1 MDDWSLVFDRKK
13 RNIWDLSRFIYLYSL
28 LLFFILNFRT
38 TILHRKICS
47 RHFYVLSC
55 VKYNTELQ
63 DNNKTSRATI
73 VFWKRLQ
80 FVWPPTTA
88 LFRNQV
94 RTLGMKLNEDSHMR
108 LDQCSNAMILI
119 CHWIYLYRNV
129 TLRPSRNYE
138 LSMFFLFVCI
148 YKYYMCVQFLGG
160 DRSSNCVIAVHITCD
175 HTCPLSY
182 FYQSVPREYQITIDI
197 VNDQRLHNFQPV
209 WY

>member
-88 LFRNQV
+88 LFRNQA

-108 LDQCSNAMILI
+108 LDQCSNAIYDFDMPLDISISECDVETKPQLWTFDVLFI
-119 CHWIYLYRNV
+119 CVYI
-129 TLRPSRNYE
+129 
-138 LSMFFLFVCI
+138 
-148 YKYYMCVQFLGG
+148 
-160 DRSSNCVIAVHITCD
+160 
-175 HTCPLSY
+175 
-182 FYQSVPREYQITIDI
+182 
-197 VNDQRLHNFQPV
+197 
-209 WY
+209 